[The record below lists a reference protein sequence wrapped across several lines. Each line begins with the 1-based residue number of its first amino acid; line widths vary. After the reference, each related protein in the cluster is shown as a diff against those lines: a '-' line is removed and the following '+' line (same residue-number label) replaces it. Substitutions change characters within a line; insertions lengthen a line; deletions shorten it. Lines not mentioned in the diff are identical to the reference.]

1 MIVCLLFSNF
11 WTISIFLVYFLNILW
26 FIHIQLWSIVHYYF
40 TFPTPKKKKIIH
52 GPPKY
57 KFLAPP
63 LILICSMNY
72 TIRISLK
79 FSRNW
84 NLCGD
89 CRWSCFVVDSSKP
102 IWQRERE
109 RKKFV
114 QNKKVSLT
122 AVLPYRHPCGIY
134 NSMNKWHLQND
145 HVCKKLNKKVTN

>member
-40 TFPTPKKKKIIH
+40 TFPTHKNIYIYIYIH
-52 GPPKY
+52 GLPKY

-72 TIRISLK
+72 SIQISLK

-84 NLCGD
+84 NSCGD
-89 CRWSCFVVDSSKP
+89 CKWSCFAVDSSKP
-102 IWQRERE
+102 IWE
-109 RKKFV
+109 RKKIV
-114 QNKKVSLT
+114 QNKKVSLA
-122 AVLPYRHPCGIY
+122 AVLPYQHPCGIY
-134 NSMNKWHLQND
+134 NSMNKWHLQNS

>member
-40 TFPTPKKKKIIH
+40 TFPTPKKKIIH

-84 NLCGD
+84 NSYRD

-102 IWQRERE
+102 IWERERE
-109 RKKFV
+109 KICPK
-114 QNKKVSLT
+114 QESVSHSSSTISAPL
-122 AVLPYRHPCGIY
+122 RD
-134 NSMNKWHLQND
+134 LQ
-145 HVCKKLNKKVTN
+145 LNEQVTSAK

>member
-72 TIRISLK
+72 SIRISLN

-84 NLCGD
+84 NSCED
-89 CRWSCFVVDSSKP
+89 CKWSCFVVDSSKP
-102 IWQRERE
+102 IWERE
-109 RKKFV
+109 EKKNCPK
-114 QNKKVSLT
+114 QESISHSSST
-122 AVLPYRHPCGIY
+122 ISTP
-134 NSMNKWHLQND
+134 LQD
-145 HVCKKLNKKVTN
+145 LQLNEQVTSTK